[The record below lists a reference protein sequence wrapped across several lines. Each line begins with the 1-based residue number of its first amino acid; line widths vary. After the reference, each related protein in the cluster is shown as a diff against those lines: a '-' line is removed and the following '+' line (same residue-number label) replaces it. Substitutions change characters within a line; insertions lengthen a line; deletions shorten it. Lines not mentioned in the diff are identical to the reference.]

1 MRFDRG
7 KPPGWTDAPAC
18 VLLRQGVK
26 KAKNTEGET
35 NMTVKARLEW
45 KEKMQFVGQAGDSPS
60 VILDNPDGKTGPTPM
75 EMVLMGIA
83 GCTAMD
89 VISIM
94 RKKRAHVT
102 GFQVNITGER
112 ADDHPRRY
120 TKVFIEFVLEGK
132 GLSPKDV
139 ERSIEVSATKYCSA
153 IASVSAPVETS
164 YRIVEK
170 EG

>member
-1 MRFDRG
+1 M
-7 KPPGWTDAPAC
+7 TI
-18 VLLRQGVK
+18 
-26 KAKNTEGET
+26 KAK
-35 NMTVKARLEW
+35 LEW

-60 VILDNPDGKTGPTPM
+60 VVLDNPDGKTGPTPM

-94 RKKRAHVT
+94 RKKRADLK
-102 GFQVNITGER
+102 GFQVHISGER
-112 ADDHPRRY
+112 AEDHPKRY
-120 TKVFIEFVLEGK
+120 TKFLVEYVLEGK
-132 GLSPKDV
+132 GLSSKDV
-139 ERSIEVSATKYCSA
+139 ERSIELSVTKYCSA
-153 IASVSAPVETS
+153 IGSMSAPVETT

>member
-1 MRFDRG
+1 MKSREQ
-7 KPPGWTDAPAC
+7 A
-18 VLLRQGVK
+18 
-26 KAKNTEGET
+26 
-35 NMTVKARLEW
+35 NMTIKATLEW
-45 KEKMQFVGQAGDSPS
+45 KEKMQFVGQAGNSPC
-60 VILDNPDGKTGPTPM
+60 VTLDNPDGKTGPTPM

-102 GFQVNITGER
+102 GFQVHITGER
-112 ADDHPRRY
+112 AEDHPKRY
-120 TKVFIEFVLEGK
+120 TKILIEYVLEGRS
-132 GLSPKDV
+132 LSPRDV
-139 ERSIEVSATKYCSA
+139 ERSIELSATRYCSA
-153 IASVSAPVETS
+153 MGSIRAPVETS

>member
-1 MRFDRG
+1 
-7 KPPGWTDAPAC
+7 
-18 VLLRQGVK
+18 LRQGVK

>member
-1 MRFDRG
+1 M
-7 KPPGWTDAPAC
+7 TI
-18 VLLRQGVK
+18 Q
-26 KAKNTEGET
+26 AKLDWKGE
-35 NMTVKARLEW
+35 
-45 KEKMQFVGQAGDSPS
+45 MQFAGQAGSGPS
-60 VILDNPDGKTGPTPM
+60 VLLDNPDGNTGPTPM

-94 RKKRAHVT
+94 RKKRAEVT
-102 GFQVNITGER
+102 GFQVNVTGER
-112 ADDHPRRY
+112 AEDHPKRY
-120 TKVFIEFVLEGK
+120 TKILIEYVLEGK

-139 ERSIEVSATKYCSA
+139 QRSIELSATKYCSA